1 MHFEESFLFLSPIPF
16 EHILSRDIMKTTC
29 TLCWL
34 LLFLLSARA
43 DNASLDQF
51 QTQLKHALDA
61 GNSDSIAAAYCRMS
75 EYYAYRNS
83 DSAHFFCKEG
93 LKYADKNKPEPYLT
107 LINNLADTY
116 FSAGKMDIATQL
128 FLSADKE
135 AVRLAHSRMFRVS
148 VLTSIGV
155 TYRRREMPDSA
166 LFYYNK
172 ALGLLEGEENS
183 ISEEIHLLTSIA
195 VLYANT
201 SRLSEAENYVRRAMK
216 KAEKCDDMD
225 MTLYAAAT
233 AGSIFILQ
241 KNYAEASR
249 VILPVLEKARQQQ
262 KPKFELKCLTFLLSI
277 FRQTNNKD
285 SINHY
290 MKEADR
296 AAALLP
302 ENSTEVMGYRE
313 TQFQILSSLGKY
325 RESLAIQH
333 RILKEGSQNIQT
345 PVDNL
350 YKLMARNYAK
360 LNEYRQAAAYYEKCI
375 AASDSLRKEAIDAE
389 LSELTVKYET
399 QEKELEIAQLN
410 EEQLSQKAQTMRWTI
425 AAIGLSGI
433 LLLLALWYALSRRHA
448 KRKEE
453 LNVARSYIEGLEQE
467 RARLAK
473 ELHDGVCNDLLG
485 IGLQLQAL
493 PIPEDSR
500 NYLLNLTEQIRED
513 VRSVSHELMPPKF
526 QHTTLDEMAEA
537 YIARFHMPHS
547 IQVTMN
553 KESKGK
559 EWNEIPERTAY
570 ETYRIMQELLSN
582 IVRHANATKIEID
595 LLLEEHT
602 LTLRIKDNG
611 NRTGKCPEAAN
622 AGGIGR
628 TTIAERIKITGGTF
642 AEETDADM
650 QTFTLTIPL

>member
-34 LLFLLSARA
+34 LLFFLSARA

-75 EYYAYRNS
+75 EYYVYRNS

-148 VLTSIGV
+148 VLTSTGV

-262 KPKFELKCLTFLLSI
+262 KPKFELKCLT
-277 FRQTNNKD
+277 
-285 SINHY
+285 
-290 MKEADR
+290 
-296 AAALLP
+296 
-302 ENSTEVMGYRE
+302 
-313 TQFQILSSLGKY
+313 
-325 RESLAIQH
+325 
-333 RILKEGSQNIQT
+333 
-345 PVDNL
+345 
-350 YKLMARNYAK
+350 
-360 LNEYRQAAAYYEKCI
+360 C
-375 AASDSLRKEAIDAE
+375 
-389 LSELTVKYET
+389 
-399 QEKELEIAQLN
+399 
-410 EEQLSQKAQTMRWTI
+410 
-425 AAIGLSGI
+425 
-433 LLLLALWYALSRRHA
+433 
-448 KRKEE
+448 
-453 LNVARSYIEGLEQE
+453 
-467 RARLAK
+467 
-473 ELHDGVCNDLLG
+473 
-485 IGLQLQAL
+485 
-493 PIPEDSR
+493 
-500 NYLLNLTEQIRED
+500 
-513 VRSVSHELMPPKF
+513 
-526 QHTTLDEMAEA
+526 
-537 YIARFHMPHS
+537 
-547 IQVTMN
+547 
-553 KESKGK
+553 
-559 EWNEIPERTAY
+559 
-570 ETYRIMQELLSN
+570 
-582 IVRHANATKIEID
+582 
-595 LLLEEHT
+595 
-602 LTLRIKDNG
+602 
-611 NRTGKCPEAAN
+611 
-622 AGGIGR
+622 
-628 TTIAERIKITGGTF
+628 
-642 AEETDADM
+642 
-650 QTFTLTIPL
+650 